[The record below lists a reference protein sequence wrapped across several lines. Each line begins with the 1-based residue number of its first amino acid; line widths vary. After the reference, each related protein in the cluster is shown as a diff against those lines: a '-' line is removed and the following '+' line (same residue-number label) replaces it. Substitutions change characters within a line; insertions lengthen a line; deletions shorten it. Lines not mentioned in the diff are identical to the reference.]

1 MLVLPIV
8 NKRRVMNV
16 QIRLKNAEKIRKGVA
31 YDDAVESEIIVNREK
46 FSESSY
52 STSKDE
58 NAPIDF
64 IRSKS
69 ILYPR
74 NFLVTTKEENDSN
87 LYDVYEVS
95 QPPKSVSRSLDTLY
109 SKAINDMRKEIPGVQ
124 TRGRYVSFEELGLDE
139 HLTEEKIASLQ
150 KIVKEVRDTSMWP
163 KLFEEAGLSDLSNMI
178 DFINNFEC
186 IVLSDSTIPE
196 ASLQDTLNA
205 MKVINSRDYRNL
217 KKYYNTAKSNTDIYT
232 KISYVNKIIYDKPL
246 TLLQQREK
254 PKQEIFK
261 NEKNVPTQKETK
273 EQSTRFP

>member
-124 TRGRYVSFEELGLDE
+124 TRGRYISFEELGLDE
-139 HLTEEKIASLQ
+139 HLTDEKIASLQ
-150 KIVKEVRDTSMWP
+150 KIVKEVRDTSRWP

-254 PKQEIFK
+254 PKQLVKTMDELYDGRKIA
-261 NEKNVPTQKETK
+261 
-273 EQSTRFP
+273 

>member
-124 TRGRYVSFEELGLDE
+124 TRGRYISFEELGLDE
-139 HLTEEKIASLQ
+139 HLTDEKIASLQ

-254 PKQEIFK
+254 PKQLVKTMDELYDGRKIAWICK
-261 NEKNVPTQKETK
+261 I
-273 EQSTRFP
+273 

>member
-74 NFLVTTKEENDSN
+74 NFLVTTKEENDSHIH
-87 LYDVYEVS
+87 LIFLESLYEVS

-124 TRGRYVSFEELGLDE
+124 TRGRYISFEELGLDE
-139 HLTEEKIASLQ
+139 HLTDEKIASLQ
-150 KIVKEVRDTSMWP
+150 KIVKEVRDTS
-163 KLFEEAGLSDLSNMI
+163 
-178 DFINNFEC
+178 INF
-186 IVLSDSTIPE
+186 
-196 ASLQDTLNA
+196 
-205 MKVINSRDYRNL
+205 
-217 KKYYNTAKSNTDIYT
+217 T
-232 KISYVNKIIYDKPL
+232 K
-246 TLLQQREK
+246 
-254 PKQEIFK
+254 
-261 NEKNVPTQKETK
+261 
-273 EQSTRFP
+273 